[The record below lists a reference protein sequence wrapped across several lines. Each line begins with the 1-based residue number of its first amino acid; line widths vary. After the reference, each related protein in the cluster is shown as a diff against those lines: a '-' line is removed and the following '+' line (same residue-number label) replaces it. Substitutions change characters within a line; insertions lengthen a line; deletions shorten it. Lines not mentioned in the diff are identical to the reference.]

1 MSDASQKP
9 GVPVSFDKVAKSFGA
24 VRVLEDFDLEVQP
37 GEFLVLLGASGSGK
51 TTALRI
57 LSGLETATSGY
68 VRIGD
73 RDVTNILPKYRD
85 ISMVFQSYALYPH
98 KTVAENIGFPLKVRK
113 VNHAEMEVAIHEA
126 AAQVQ
131 LDQLLHRYPRE
142 LSGGQRQRVA
152 LARAIIRRPSVFLMD
167 EPLSNLDAKL
177 RGHMRAEL
185 KHMQDKLGITT
196 IYVTHDQIEAMTLA
210 DRVAIL
216 EKGVLQQLA
225 PPAEIYNNPANLFV
239 AQFIGSPPMN
249 IVKGALDGASFRS
262 HGATVSSPV
271 SGKLDHAVLGVRPE
285 DCSVT
290 APGQGQ
296 FQAEVYAN
304 ELIGDH
310 TLVTAKLGTDMITIK
325 AAKDFKARSGERIG
339 VAMAR
344 NALFVFDQET
354 GARVR

>member
-1 MSDASQKP
+1 MADGGSRASVKFDAIQ
-9 GVPVSFDKVAKSFGA
+9 KSFGA
-24 VRVLEDFDLEVQP
+24 VKVLEEFNLEVEP

-57 LSGLETATSGY
+57 LSGLETPSAGRVY
-68 VRIGD
+68 IGD
-73 RDVTNILPKYRD
+73 HDVTEVLPKYRD

-113 VNHAEMEVAIHEA
+113 LDKAEIDAAILDA
-126 AAQVQ
+126 AKQVQ
-131 LDQLLHRYPRE
+131 LENLLERYPRE

-185 KHMQDKLGITT
+185 KHMQGTLGITT

-210 DRVAIL
+210 HRVAVL

-225 PPAEIYNNPANLFV
+225 SPAEIYNNPANLFV
-239 AQFIGSPPMN
+239 AQFIGSPAMN
-249 IVKGALDGASFRS
+249 VIHGGLEGSDFLTNGAKVKTKVKGQLSNAIA
-262 HGATVSSPV
+262 
-271 SGKLDHAVLGVRPE
+271 GVRPE
-285 DCSVT
+285 DCSV
-290 APGQGQ
+290 
-296 FQAEVYAN
+296 AEPSKGTIEGKIYTT

-310 TLVTAKLGTDMITIK
+310 TLVTVNWGSDQIVVK
-325 AAKDFKARSGERIG
+325 AHKDFDGKQGDPVG
-339 VAMAR
+339 VILPPE
-344 NALFVFDQET
+344 NLFVFDGTNGE
-354 GARVR
+354 RIR

>member
-1 MSDASQKP
+1 MNTLKP
-9 GVPVSFDKVAKSFGA
+9 GVPVSFEKVQKSFGS
-24 VRVLEDFDLEVQP
+24 VRVLEEFDLDVKP

-57 LSGLETATSGY
+57 LSGLEQATSGR

-73 RDVTNILPKYRD
+73 RDVTDILPKYRD

-98 KTVAENIGFPLKVRK
+98 KTVGENIGFPLKVRK
-113 VNHAEMEVAIHEA
+113 VNPADMDVAIREA

-185 KHMQDKLGITT
+185 KHMQQEFGITT

-210 DRVAIL
+210 HRVAIL

-225 PPAEIYNNPANLFV
+225 TPREIYNNPANLFV
-239 AQFIGSPPMN
+239 AGFIGSPPMN
-249 IVKGALDGASFRS
+249 FLKGELKNGLFEMAGGRLGTAVKASLS
-262 HGATVSSPV
+262 TAT
-271 SGKLDHAVLGVRPE
+271 LGLRPE
-285 DCSVT
+285 DASIST
-290 APGQGQ
+290 ANNPAFEGI
-296 FQAEVYAN
+296 VYTN

-310 TLVTAKLGTDMITIK
+310 TLVTANIHGQMLTVKAPKEFAGAAGDAIGIDAPAHAAYLFDASNGT
-325 AAKDFKARSGERIG
+325 RLR
-339 VAMAR
+339 
-344 NALFVFDQET
+344 
-354 GARVR
+354 

>member
-1 MSDASQKP
+1 MAIGYSKASVKFEAVQ
-9 GVPVSFDKVAKSFGA
+9 KSFGA
-24 VRVLEDFDLEVQP
+24 VKVLEEFDLEVEP

-57 LSGLETATSGY
+57 LSGLETPSAGRVY
-68 VRIGD
+68 IGD
-73 RDVTNILPKYRD
+73 RDVTDILPKYRD

-98 KTVAENIGFPLKVRK
+98 KTVAENIGFPLKVMRVGK
-113 VNHAEMEVAIHEA
+113 AEIDEAILDSA
-126 AAQVQ
+126 KQVQ
-131 LDQLLHRYPRE
+131 LEKLLERYPRE

-185 KHMQDKLGITT
+185 KHMQGTLGITT

-210 DRVAIL
+210 HRVAVL

-239 AQFIGSPPMN
+239 AQFIGSPAMN
-249 IVKGALDGASFRS
+249 VI
-262 HGATVSSPV
+262 HGGLENDQFLINGTKFKTSVQGRISKAI
-271 SGKLDHAVLGVRPE
+271 AGVRPE
-285 DCSVT
+285 DCSVADPSEGT
-290 APGQGQ
+290 LIGKI
-296 FQAEVYAN
+296 YTS

-310 TLVTAKLGTDMITIK
+310 TLVTVDCGSDQIAVK
-325 AAKDFKARSGERIG
+325 AHKEFDGKQGDSVG
-339 VAMAR
+339 VILPPD
-344 NALFVFDQET
+344 NLFIFDEANGQ
-354 GARVR
+354 RVR

>member
-1 MSDASQKP
+1 MTGGEEKASVKFDAVQ
-9 GVPVSFDKVAKSFGA
+9 KSFGT
-24 VRVLEDFDLEVQP
+24 VKVLEEFNLEVEP

-57 LSGLETATSGY
+57 LSGLETPSAGR
-68 VRIGD
+68 VHIGD
-73 RDVTNILPKYRD
+73 RDVTEVLPKYRD

-98 KTVAENIGFPLKVRK
+98 KTVAENIGFPLKVKKLPRE
-113 VNHAEMEVAIHEA
+113 EMDAAILDA
-126 AAQVQ
+126 ARQVQ
-131 LDQLLHRYPRE
+131 LEPLLDRYPRE

-185 KHMQDKLGITT
+185 KHMQGTLGITT

-210 DRVAIL
+210 HRVAVL

-225 PPAEIYNNPANLFV
+225 SPSEIYNNPANLFV
-239 AQFIGSPPMN
+239 AQFIGSPAMN
-249 IVKGALDGASFRS
+249 VIHGSLEGTDFLTNGVKVKTKVKGQVA
-262 HGATVSSPV
+262 
-271 SGKLDHAVLGVRPE
+271 KAVAGVRPE

-290 APGQGQ
+290 DSSKGTVSGKI
-296 FQAEVYAN
+296 YTT

-310 TLVTAKLGTDMITIK
+310 TLVTVNWGEDQIVVK
-325 AAKDFKARSGERIG
+325 AHKDFDGKQGDAVG
-339 VAMAR
+339 VNLPAE
-344 NALFVFDQET
+344 NLFVFDET
-354 GARVR
+354 NGERIR

>member
-1 MSDASQKP
+1 MTGNATKASVRFDAVQ
-9 GVPVSFDKVAKSFGA
+9 KSFGN
-24 VRVLEDFDLEVQP
+24 VKVLEEFNLEVQP

-57 LSGLETATSGY
+57 LSGLESPTAGQVY
-68 VRIGD
+68 IAD
-73 RDVTNILPKYRD
+73 RDVTEVLPKYRD

-98 KTVAENIGFPLKVRK
+98 KTVAENIGFPLKVK
-113 VNHAEMEVAIHEA
+113 KMPKAAMEEAILDA
-126 AAQVQ
+126 AKQVQ
-131 LDQLLHRYPRE
+131 LEALLDRYPRE

-185 KHMQDKLGITT
+185 KHMQATLGITT

-210 DRVAIL
+210 HRVAVL

-225 PPAEIYNNPANLFV
+225 PPSEIYNDPANLFV
-239 AQFIGSPPMN
+239 AQFIGSPAMN
-249 IVKGALDGASFRS
+249 VIHGSLEGANFLTNGAKVKTKVKGQI
-262 HGATVSSPV
+262 P
-271 SGKLDHAVLGVRPE
+271 KAVAGVRPE

-290 APGQGQ
+290 APGKGSISGQ
-296 FQAEVYAN
+296 IFTT

-310 TLVTAKLGTDMITIK
+310 TLVTVDWGNDQIVVK
-325 AAKDFKARSGERIG
+325 AHKDFDGKQGDAVGVQLPADNLYIFNEISGERI
-339 VAMAR
+339 R
-344 NALFVFDQET
+344 
-354 GARVR
+354 